1 MLLDVLRGEFE
12 VTAAIMSG
20 QMQSDNFT
28 SMMAFKRAFRFDK
41 ATYMEFC
48 EWEVGRA
55 AGSPLPATASVMA
68 EGANAPGVVAA
79 VATITP
85 VAEAVALTAALP
97 SEPVA
102 QVTEPPA
109 QDVVGVSG
117 VAADAVGAEAAAA
130 PVAIA
135 DAGLE
140 QLRDDYELYVS
151 VRYLFV
157 AFEESSMSVCLHCH
171 LSHEGSVLDLGI
183 EVSRGLRG

>member
-1 MLLDVLRGEFE
+1 
-12 VTAAIMSG
+12 
-20 QMQSDNFT
+20 
-28 SMMAFKRAFRFDK
+28 MAFKMAFKLERDAFNE
-41 ATYMEFC
+41 Y
-48 EWEVGRA
+48 
-55 AGSPLPATASVMA
+55 
-68 EGANAPGVVAA
+68 
-79 VATITP
+79 
-85 VAEAVALTAALP
+85 LTAALP